1 MNTKICYVIII
12 LLLLTC
18 LNYSQSLEAPVEG
31 ESYVSYT
38 EYVEEYKPVIGFFA
52 FLGFVLYGFVLSAIF
67 ILYFVCN
74 HSLNTSK
81 LSVLNNP
88 YIQYISCRYPVW
100 TRLGCVL
107 GYCKPS
113 QSELADTDHIID
125 QEEGLVIPDD
135 QRKAIRLEVAEAL
148 RQMGIVEALRKQG
161 YDIVPLDPDNIEL

>member
-1 MNTKICYVIII
+1 M
-12 LLLLTC
+12 
-18 LNYSQSLEAPVEG
+18 EG

-67 ILYFVCN
+67 VLYSVCN
-74 HSLNTSK
+74 HSLK
-81 LSVLNNP
+81 VEC
-88 YIQYISCRYPVW
+88 IQYISCRYPVW